1 MKTDGIASAASALRY
16 WERRQEVASNN
27 LANASTSGFK
37 AERIFARLMGDS
49 LPVPDGATD
58 FREGPITTTG
68 NPLDLALRGDA
79 FFVVGTPQGE
89 RFTRG
94 GTFGVDAKGF
104 LVDTE
109 GNQALGERGPI
120 RISGREVAI
129 DKTGLV
135 VVDGMKIDRLRVESV
150 PPGTALV
157 HEAGTRW
164 IPDAS
169 RTPVAHSARDVLQG
183 HLEGSNVNTVSSLV
197 DLISIQRNFANAQ
210 KVLSQLDGVRS
221 TIVND
226 LAKVPG

>member
-27 LANASTSGFK
+27 LANASTTGFK

-49 LPVPDGATD
+49 LPVPDGMTD
-58 FREGPITTTG
+58 LREGAISATG
-68 NPLDLALRGDA
+68 NPLDLALHGDA
-79 FFVVGTPQGE
+79 FFVVNTPQGE

-94 GTFGVDAKGF
+94 GSFGVDTEGF
-104 LVDTE
+104 LVDTD
-109 GNQALGERGPI
+109 GNKALGEKGPI
-120 RISGREVAI
+120 RVGGREVSI
-129 DKTGLV
+129 DGTGLV
-135 VVDGMKIDRLRVESV
+135 VVDGVKIDRLRVESV

-164 IPDAS
+164 VPDPSRTSVALAS
-169 RTPVAHSARDVLQG
+169 RDVRQG
-183 HLEGSNVNTVSSLV
+183 HLEGSNVNTISSLV

-226 LAKVPG
+226 LAKT